1 MLLDINQIEEGE
13 GGHWQTR
20 LQLMAHRT
28 ARGTGRS
35 GVAQGPIAA
44 VRLEVDTA
52 CIAHDTACRA
62 VFPPERCAGSGAIG
76 TRDARPRGAHG
87 PRSVHFAA

>member
-1 MLLDINQIEEGE
+1 MLLKINQIEEEVGE
-13 GGHWQTR
+13 LKQTR

-52 CIAHDTACRA
+52 CVAHDTACGA

-76 TRDARPRGAHG
+76 TRDARPCGVHG